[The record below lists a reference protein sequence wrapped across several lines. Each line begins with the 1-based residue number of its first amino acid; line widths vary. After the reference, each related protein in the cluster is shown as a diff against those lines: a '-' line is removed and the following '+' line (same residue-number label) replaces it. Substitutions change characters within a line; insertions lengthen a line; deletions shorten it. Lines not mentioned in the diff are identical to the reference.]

1 MERVRAETS
10 PSRRGRHGALGGKRA
25 ADARARAL
33 LPTIRKLMAAGFV
46 SQRALADELNQRGIS
61 TGSGGIWH
69 RNTVGRTLTRL
80 GLITNG
86 RINNA
91 LAHRQAAD
99 ARAKSL
105 ASTIR
110 TLQAD
115 GVVTANA
122 IARALNE
129 GEIPT
134 VRRGRW
140 HPTTV
145 TRLLQRL
152 KRLQRPSNS
161 RHRR

>member
-1 MERVRAETS
+1 M
-10 PSRRGRHGALGGKRA
+10 HGGLSGKRA
-25 ADARARAL
+25 ADSRARAL
-33 LPTIRKLMAAGFV
+33 LPTIRELMMAGFV
-46 SQRALADELNQRGIS
+46 SQRALANELNRRRIPAA
-61 TGSGGIWH
+61 GGGRWH
-69 RNTVGRTLTRL
+69 PTTVVRTVKRL

-86 RINNA
+86 RINIA

-152 KRLQRPSNS
+152 KRLQRPSSS